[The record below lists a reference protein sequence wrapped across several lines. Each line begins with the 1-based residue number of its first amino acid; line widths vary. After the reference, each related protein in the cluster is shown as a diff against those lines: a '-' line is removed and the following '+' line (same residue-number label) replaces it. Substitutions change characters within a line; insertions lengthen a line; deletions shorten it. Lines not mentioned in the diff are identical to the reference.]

1 MRTALAILALIAALP
16 ARADRVEPVRVIR
29 PQEIIAPE
37 DVILRAGPP
46 AGGVP
51 LDAVIGR
58 EARVALYPGR
68 PIRVG
73 DIAVPA
79 VVERNQVVPLAYV
92 RGALRIETEG
102 RALARAGPGEYVRVM
117 NLSSRATVT
126 GRVTASGRIEVSR

>member
-46 AGGVP
+46 AGGVA
-51 LDAVIGR
+51 LDQVIGR

-79 VVERNQVVPLAYV
+79 VIERNQVVPLAYV
-92 RGALRIETEG
+92 RGGLRIETEG

-117 NLSSRATVT
+117 TLSSRATVT

>member
-1 MRTALAILALIAALP
+1 MRTALVILALIAALP

-46 AGGVP
+46 AGGVA

>member
-1 MRTALAILALIAALP
+1 MRAALVILALIAAVP

-29 PQEIIAPE
+29 PQEIIAAG
-37 DVILRAGPP
+37 DVILRDGPST
-46 AGGVP
+46 GSLG

-68 PIRVG
+68 PIRAG
-73 DIAVPA
+73 DIGTPA
-79 VVERNQVVPLAYV
+79 VVERNEVVPVVYLH
-92 RGALRIETEG
+92 GGLRITTEG